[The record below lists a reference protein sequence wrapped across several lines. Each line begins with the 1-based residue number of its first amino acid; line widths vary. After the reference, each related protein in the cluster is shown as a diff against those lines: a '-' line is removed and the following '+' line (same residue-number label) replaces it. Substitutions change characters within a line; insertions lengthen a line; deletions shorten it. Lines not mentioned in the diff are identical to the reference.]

1 LSKKYQVFYFF
12 SIENPALFKPV
23 LKKLADEQI
32 TSSTHA
38 MAHRYTIQKLKA
50 AEAEKKAEEQTKKKT
65 RSTGGGGFFG
75 ILGDVVESG
84 ASMANSGIDIVGSLA
99 NTALDVTI
107 GVAKFP
113 FEVFGH
119 LVPKDAKDIPRSKG
133 SKSHMGLAQVNIS
146 FTHVGVN
153 KVNGIIDLPASSVR
167 V

>member
-1 LSKKYQVFYFF
+1 M
-12 SIENPALFKPV
+12 

-50 AEAEKKAEEQTKKKT
+50 AEAEKKATEQSKKNTSST
-65 RSTGGGGFFG
+65 RPGGFGGLFG
-75 ILGDVVESG
+75 GVVDSVG
-84 ASMANSGIDIVGSLA
+84 SVVNTGIDVAGGLA
-99 NTALDVTI
+99 HTAVDVTV

-113 FEVFGH
+113 FEVFGY
-119 LVPKDAKDIPRSKG
+119 LVPKDAKDIPRSKA
-133 SKSHMGLAQVNIS
+133 SKSHMSLAQVNIS

-153 KVNGIIDLPASSVR
+153 KVKETRDLAASGVN